1 MNGAA
6 TFAEA
11 FLSGDAAGAAALL
24 DEDVTFHSPVRDYH
38 GRERVAAV
46 LAMVTR
52 VLGRGSVEAVL
63 EGADGETATFFTA
76 QVGGGTLEGVLRVR
90 AGSDI
95 TLMARPLRVLLPAV
109 EELAKAA
116 P

>member
-1 MNGAA
+1 VSGAP

-11 FLSGDAAGAAALL
+11 FLAGDVESAVALL
-24 DEDVTFHSPVRDYH
+24 PEDVTFHSPMRDYH

-46 LAMVTR
+46 LGMVTE

-63 EGADGETATFFTA
+63 DGDDGDTATFFTA
-76 QVGGGTLEGVLRVR
+76 QVGDGTLEGVVR
-90 AGSDI
+90 THGPDI

-109 EELAKAA
+109 ERLQNAG

>member
-1 MNGAA
+1 MTAA
-6 TFAEA
+6 AAFAEA
-11 FLSGDAAGAAALL
+11 FLAGDVDRAAALL
-24 DEDVTFHSPVRDYH
+24 PEDVTFHSPVRDYH

-46 LAMVTR
+46 LSMVVR
-52 VLGRGSVEAVL
+52 VLGRGEIESVL
-63 EGADGETATFFTA
+63 DGDGETATFFTA
-76 QVGGGTLEGVLRVR
+76 QVGDGTLEGVVR
-90 AGSDI
+90 TRGSDV